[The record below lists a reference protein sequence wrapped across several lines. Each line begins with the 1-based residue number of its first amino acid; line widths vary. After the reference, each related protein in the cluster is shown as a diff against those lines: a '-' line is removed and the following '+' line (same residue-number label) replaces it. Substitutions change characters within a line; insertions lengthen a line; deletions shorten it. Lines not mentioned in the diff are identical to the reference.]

1 MKNGLL
7 IWNVALTLLTGYLLI
22 THFSGSKSGRGA
34 SKSGGNDSAT
44 AADNNFKI
52 AYFEMDSVEAHY
64 SMVKDVKAEIE
75 TKESEYNKGVSK
87 LDDTYKNRYNELA
100 SKPNMSAED
109 AEAAQNE
116 LKNLGEQLKLQRQT
130 MDQGYQDFITTKNM
144 AVKQRIEDFLKEYT
158 KSKSFAYI
166 ISYEPGLYY
175 YKDTAYNITSD
186 LIAGL
191 NAAYKPAK
199 QK

>member
-1 MKNGLL
+1 
-7 IWNVALTLLTGYLLI
+7 
-22 THFSGSKSGRGA
+22 
-34 SKSGGNDSAT
+34 
-44 AADNNFKI
+44 
-52 AYFEMDSVEAHY
+52 MDSVEAHY

>member
-1 MKNGLL
+1 MKNGLI
-7 IWNVALTLLTGYLLI
+7 IWNVVLTLLTGYLLI
-22 THFSGSKSGRGA
+22 THFSGGKSGNGA
-34 SKSGGNDSAT
+34 AKSGGNDT
-44 AADNNFKI
+44 ASSNHDFKI

-75 TKESEYNKGVSK
+75 TKESEYNKGVGK
-87 LDDTYKNRYNELA
+87 LDDTYKNKYNELA
-100 SKPNMSAED
+100 SKPNMSAEE

-130 MDQGYQDFITTKNM
+130 MDQDYQEFISTKNM
-144 AVKQRIEDFLKEYT
+144 AVKQRIENFLKEFT
-158 KSKSFAYI
+158 KDKNYAYI

-175 YKDTAYNITSD
+175 YRDTAYNITSD
-186 LIAGL
+186 LIKGL
-191 NAAYKPAK
+191 NADYKPAK